1 VRESSAI
8 LSKSSGLYDFVDL
21 RIYVRVPSAIMSNK
35 LNSNDLFSNSL
46 SFPDIRPIGVDDL
59 TDCTALSVDRG
70 WWPERGKWSLL
81 LEESEGWG
89 IDAPDGQGLA
99 GTVVLTRWGTERGAI
114 GMMLVAARYG
124 GHGLGRALME
134 HALRAAGD
142 DAAISLYAT
151 SSGRPLY
158 DKLGFQP
165 VRRSVAF
172 RGHFRLNPQANNS
185 KKGEAR
191 GKATEEPVRRSIA
204 YRGYFRAGPRAGWR
218 RKERAG
224 AAGAAGS
231 SMAVRV
237 ATEADLPAIIAQD
250 RVKYGA
256 DRERMLA
263 RLPGFADR
271 IVVFEASEGIVG
283 YAAAWRTEAFMMIG
297 PLVAPDGAAARR
309 LVTDLA
315 VNSPVAVR
323 LDLDPDRSELPNWAR
338 TCGLAPTERTVFM
351 TRGDLTPRG
360 IPEHVYTPYSVA
372 CA

>member
-1 VRESSAI
+1 MSS
-8 LSKSSGLYDFVDL
+8 LMRNGLMRNRL
-21 RIYVRVPSAIMSNK
+21 MPNNLIP
-35 LNSNDLFSNSL
+35 NDLISNHL
-46 SFPDIRPIGVDDL
+46 SFPVIRRLGADDL
-59 TDCTALSVDRG
+59 KSCAALSVDRG
-70 WWPERGKWSLL
+70 WWPERAKWSLL
-81 LEESEGWG
+81 LAASEAYGV
-89 IDAPDGQGLA
+89 DAPDGQGLA
-99 GTVVLTRWGTERGAI
+99 GTVVLTRWGADRAAI
-114 GMMLVAARYG
+114 GMMLTASRYG

-134 HALRAAGD
+134 HALRAAGEGT
-142 DAAISLYAT
+142 AVSLYAT
-151 SSGRPLY
+151 GAGRPLY
-158 DKLGFQP
+158 EKLGFKP

-172 RGHFRLNPQANNS
+172 RGQFRGGSPTSNRRKS
-185 KKGEAR
+185 EAR
-191 GKATEEPVRRSIA
+191 
-204 YRGYFRAGPRAGWR
+204 AGTP
-218 RKERAG
+218 E
-224 AAGAAGS
+224 S
-231 SMAVRV
+231 SGNVRV

-315 VNSPVAVR
+315 AHSPVAVR
-323 LDLDPDRSELPNWAR
+323 LDLDPDRPELPGWAR
-338 TCGLAPTERTVFM
+338 ACGLAPTERTVFM

>member
-1 VRESSAI
+1 
-8 LSKSSGLYDFVDL
+8 
-21 RIYVRVPSAIMSNK
+21 MSNK

-191 GKATEEPVRRSIA
+191 GKATEVP
-204 YRGYFRAGPRAGWR
+204 GN
-218 RKERAG
+218 
-224 AAGAAGS
+224 
-231 SMAVRV
+231 VRV

-271 IVVFEASEGIVG
+271 MVVFEASEGIVG

-315 VNSPVAVR
+315 VHSPVAVR
-323 LDLDPDRSELPNWAR
+323 LDLDPDRPELPNWAR